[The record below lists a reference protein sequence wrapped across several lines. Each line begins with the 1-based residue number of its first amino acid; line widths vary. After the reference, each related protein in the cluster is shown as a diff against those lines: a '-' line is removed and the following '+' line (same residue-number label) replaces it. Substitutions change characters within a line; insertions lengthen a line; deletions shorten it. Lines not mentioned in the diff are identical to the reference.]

1 MRIVHIAN
9 FYGPNS
15 GGIKTTLHELGRG
28 YLKYGHDFIY
38 IVPGTQFY
46 QEQTPY
52 GRKITL
58 PSVILPGSG
67 SYRIIKS
74 NKALRELVR
83 ELAPDRIEISDRFT
97 LRGMGKF
104 AKAQGIPTVVFSHE
118 TLRGLA
124 NRFLPA
130 WLPRKALVNWHN
142 KRLAKSFDHV
152 IATTEFAAAEFREI
166 GTKNLV
172 KIPLGVDLVNFSP
185 DNRSLIFKQ
194 ELLKGSQV
202 LLVHCGRLSPE
213 KEPQRSIEAL
223 TELRARGIDARLV
236 IVGIGPMWKK
246 IRLLAKD
253 LPVDTLG
260 YIADRKRVA
269 AILSSAD
276 VSLAPGPLE
285 TFCLSALESI
295 ASGTPI
301 VASESSAVGEFLKVN
316 LKHPAGA
323 VAADNGV
330 AFADAIESLLYRP
343 KLRTVARS
351 AAEALPWDKT
361 IQLMMLL
368 HGIEGI
374 GSKAPSV
381 ITKRKLMIAS

>member
-1 MRIVHIAN
+1 MRIVHVAN

-28 YLKYGHDFIY
+28 YLRYGHDFIY
-38 IVPGTQFY
+38 IVPGSQFL

-58 PSVILPGSG
+58 PSTILPGSG
-67 SYRIIKS
+67 NYRIIKS
-74 NKALRELVR
+74 NRKLRSLIA
-83 ELAPDRIEISDRFT
+83 ELAPDRIEVSDRFT
-97 LRGMGKF
+97 LLSIGKY
-104 AKAQGIPTVVFSHE
+104 ARKNGIPSVVFSHE
-118 TLRGLA
+118 TLRGLV
-124 NRFLPA
+124 NLFLPA
-130 WLPRKALVNWHN
+130 VFPRKTIINWHN
-142 KRLAKSFDHV
+142 RRLAKNFDHV

-166 GTKNLV
+166 GAKNLV
-172 KIPLGVDLVNFSP
+172 KIPLGVDLVNFNP
-185 DNRSLIFKQ
+185 EHRSLRFRRD
-194 ELLKGSQV
+194 LLKGSHV

-223 TELRARGIDARLV
+223 VELRARGIDARLV

-246 IRLLAKD
+246 IRGLAKD

-285 TFCLSALESI
+285 TFCLSALESL
-295 ASGTPI
+295 ASGTPV
-301 VASESSAVGEFLKVN
+301 VASQSSAVGEFLKMN
-316 LKHPAGA
+316 LKNPAGA
-323 VAADNGV
+323 VAADNGG

-343 KLRTVARS
+343 KLRGAARA
-351 AAEALPWDKT
+351 AAESLPWEKT
-361 IQLMMLL
+361 IQLMIQL

-374 GSKAPSV
+374 GNKAPSV

>member
-38 IVPGTQFY
+38 IVPGTQFL

-58 PSVILPGSG
+58 PSMALPGSG
-67 SYRIIKS
+67 NYRVIRS
-74 NKALRELVR
+74 NKALRKLIA

-97 LRGMGKF
+97 LLNIGKF
-104 AKAQGIPTVVFSHE
+104 AKRRTIPTVVFSHE

-124 NRFLPA
+124 LRFLPA
-130 WLPRKALVNWHN
+130 WLPRKTVVNWHN
-142 KRLAKSFDHV
+142 RRLAKNFDHV
-152 IATTEFAAAEFREI
+152 IATTEFAAAEFRDI

-172 KIPLGVDLVNFSP
+172 KIPLGVDLVNFTP
-185 DNRSLIFKQ
+185 DLHSSQFRY

-223 TELRARGIDARLV
+223 VELRRRGIDARLV
-236 IVGIGPMWKK
+236 IVGIGPMWKR

-295 ASGTPI
+295 SSGTPV
-301 VASESSAVGEFLKVN
+301 VASKSSAVGEFLKIN
-316 LKHPAGA
+316 LKNPAGA
-323 VAADNGV
+323 IAEDNGV
-330 AFADAIESLLYRP
+330 AFADAIQSLLYRP
-343 KLRTVARS
+343 KLRAVARD

-368 HGIEGI
+368 HGIEGV

>member
-104 AKAQGIPTVVFSHE
+104 AKAEGIPTVVFSHE

-130 WLPRKALVNWHN
+130 WLPRKTLVNWHN

-172 KIPLGVDLVNFSP
+172 KIPLGVDLINFSP
-185 DNRSLIFKQ
+185 DNRSLVFKQ

-223 TELRARGIDARLV
+223 IELRARGIDVRLV

-260 YIADRKRVA
+260 YIADRRRVA

-295 ASGTPI
+295 ASGTPV
-301 VASESSAVGEFLKVN
+301 VASQSSAVGEFLKVN

-343 KLRTVARS
+343 KLRAVARS

>member
-1 MRIVHIAN
+1 MRIVHVAN

-38 IVPGTQFY
+38 IVPGTQFL

-58 PSVILPGSG
+58 PSAILPGSG
-67 SYRIIKS
+67 SYRVIKS
-74 NKALRELVR
+74 NKKLRELIA
-83 ELAPDRIEISDRFT
+83 ELKPDRIEISDRFT
-97 LRGMGKF
+97 LLSIGKF
-104 AKAQGIPTVVFSHE
+104 ARSQGIPCVVFSHE

-130 WLPRKALVNWHN
+130 WLPRRTIVNWHN
-142 KRLAKSFDHV
+142 RRLARNFDHV

-172 KIPLGVDLVNFSP
+172 KIPLGVDLMNFSP
-185 DNRSLIFKQ
+185 ENCSKDFRR
-194 ELLKGSQV
+194 ELLQGSEV

-223 TELRARGIDARLV
+223 IELRSRGVDARLV

-246 IRLLAKD
+246 IRILAKGH
-253 LPVDTLG
+253 PVDTLG

-269 AILSSAD
+269 AILSCAD

-295 ASGTPI
+295 ASGTPV
-301 VASESSAVGEFLKVN
+301 VASKSSAVGEFLKVH
-316 LKHPAGA
+316 LKNPAGA
-323 VAADNGV
+323 IAADNGA
-330 AFADAIESLLYRP
+330 AFADAIESLLYRS
-343 KLRTVARS
+343 KLRQVSRG

-361 IQLMMLL
+361 IHLMMLL
-368 HGIEGI
+368 HGIEGV
-374 GSKAPSV
+374 GNKAPSV

>member
-104 AKAQGIPTVVFSHE
+104 AKAEGIPTVVFSHE

-185 DNRSLIFKQ
+185 DNRSLVFKQ

-223 TELRARGIDARLV
+223 IELRERGIDARLI

-260 YIADRKRVA
+260 YIADRRRVA

-295 ASGTPI
+295 ASGTPV
-301 VASESSAVGEFLKVN
+301 VASQSSAVGEFLKVN

-343 KLRTVARS
+343 KLRAVARS

>member
-104 AKAQGIPTVVFSHE
+104 AKAEGIPTVVFSHE

-185 DNRSLIFKQ
+185 DNRSLVFKQ

-223 TELRARGIDARLV
+223 IELRERGIDARLI

-260 YIADRKRVA
+260 YIADRRRVA

-295 ASGTPI
+295 ASGTPV
-301 VASESSAVGEFLKVN
+301 VASQSSAVGEFLKVN
-316 LKHPAGA
+316 LKPPAGA

-343 KLRTVARS
+343 KLRAVARS

>member
-1 MRIVHIAN
+1 MRIVHVAN

-38 IVPGTQFY
+38 IVPGTQFL

-74 NKALRELVR
+74 NKKLRALIAELK
-83 ELAPDRIEISDRFT
+83 PDRIEISDRFT
-97 LRGMGKF
+97 LLNIGKF
-104 AKAQGIPTVVFSHE
+104 ARRNGIPTVVFSHE

-124 NRFLPA
+124 ERFLPA

-142 KRLAKSFDHV
+142 RRLARNFDHV

-172 KIPLGVDLVNFSP
+172 KIPLGVDLVNFNP
-185 DNRSLIFKQ
+185 DHRSAEFRQ
-194 ELLKGSQV
+194 ELLRGSEV

-213 KEPQRSIEAL
+213 KEPERSIEAL
-223 TELRARGIDARLV
+223 IELRNRGIDARLV

-246 IRLLAKD
+246 IRLLAKE

-269 AILSSAD
+269 AILASAD
-276 VSLAPGPLE
+276 VSMAPGPLE
-285 TFCLSALESI
+285 TFCLSALESL
-295 ASGTPI
+295 ASGTPV
-301 VASESSAVGEFLKVN
+301 VASRSSAVGEFLKVN
-316 LKHPAGA
+316 VKNPAGA
-323 VAADNGV
+323 VAADNGA

-343 KLRTVARS
+343 KLRGVARG

-361 IQLMMLL
+361 IHLMMLL

-381 ITKRKLMIAS
+381 VTKRKLMIAS

>member
-1 MRIVHIAN
+1 MRIVHVAN

-38 IVPGTQFY
+38 IVPGTQFL

-74 NKALRELVR
+74 NKKLRALIAELK
-83 ELAPDRIEISDRFT
+83 PDRIEISDRFT
-97 LRGMGKF
+97 LLNIGKF
-104 AKAQGIPTVVFSHE
+104 ASRNGIPSVVFSHE

-124 NRFLPA
+124 NRFLPV
-130 WLPRKALVNWHN
+130 WLPRKAIVNWHN
-142 KRLAKSFDHV
+142 RRLARNFDHV

-172 KIPLGVDLVNFSP
+172 KIPLGVDLINFSP
-185 DNRSLIFKQ
+185 DHYNPEFRQ
-194 ELLKGSQV
+194 ELLKGSEV

-223 TELRARGIDARLV
+223 VELRKHGIDARLV

-246 IRLLAKD
+246 IRLMAKD

-295 ASGTPI
+295 ASGTPV
-301 VASESSAVGEFLKVN
+301 VASQSSAVGEFLKVN
-316 LKHPAGA
+316 LKNPAGA
-323 VAADNGV
+323 VAADSGV

-343 KLRTVARS
+343 KLRGVARG

-361 IQLMMLL
+361 IHLMMLL

-374 GSKAPSV
+374 GSKTPSV
-381 ITKRKLMIAS
+381 VIKRKLMIAS

>member
-104 AKAQGIPTVVFSHE
+104 AKAEGIPTVVFSHE

-172 KIPLGVDLVNFSP
+172 KIPLGVDLINFSP

-223 TELRARGIDARLV
+223 VELRARGIDARLV

-295 ASGTPI
+295 ASGTPV
-301 VASESSAVGEFLKVN
+301 VASQSSAVGEFLKVN

-343 KLRTVARS
+343 KLRAVARS

>member
-1 MRIVHIAN
+1 MRIVHVAN

-38 IVPGTQFY
+38 IVPGTQFL

-58 PSVILPGSG
+58 PSAILPGSG
-67 SYRIIKS
+67 SYRVIKS
-74 NKALRELVR
+74 NKKLRELIA
-83 ELAPDRIEISDRFT
+83 ELKPDRIEISDRFT
-97 LRGMGKF
+97 LLSIGKF
-104 AKAQGIPTVVFSHE
+104 ARSQGIPCVVFSHE

-124 NRFLPA
+124 NRFLPG
-130 WLPRKALVNWHN
+130 WLPRRTIVNWHN
-142 KRLAKSFDHV
+142 RRLARNFDHV

-172 KIPLGVDLVNFSP
+172 KIPLGVDLMNFSP
-185 DNRSLIFKQ
+185 ENRSKDFRR
-194 ELLKGSQV
+194 ELLQGSEV

-223 TELRARGIDARLV
+223 IELRSRGVDARLV

-246 IRLLAKD
+246 IRILAKGH
-253 LPVDTLG
+253 PVDTLG

-269 AILSSAD
+269 AILSCAD

-295 ASGTPI
+295 ASGTPV
-301 VASESSAVGEFLKVN
+301 VASKSSAVGEFLKVH
-316 LKHPAGA
+316 LKNPAGA
-323 VAADNGV
+323 IAADNGA
-330 AFADAIESLLYRP
+330 AFADAIESLLYRS
-343 KLRTVARS
+343 KLRQVSRG

-361 IQLMMLL
+361 IHLMMLL
-368 HGIEGI
+368 HGIEGV
-374 GSKAPSV
+374 GNKAPSV

>member
-104 AKAQGIPTVVFSHE
+104 AKAEGIPTVVFSHE

-295 ASGTPI
+295 ASGTPV
-301 VASESSAVGEFLKVN
+301 VASQSSAVGEFLKVN

-343 KLRTVARS
+343 KLRAVARS